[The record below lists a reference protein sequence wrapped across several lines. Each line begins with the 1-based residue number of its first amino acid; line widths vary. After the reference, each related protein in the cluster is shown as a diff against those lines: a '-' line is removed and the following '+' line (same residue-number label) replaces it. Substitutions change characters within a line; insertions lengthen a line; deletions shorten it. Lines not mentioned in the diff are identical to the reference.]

1 VREASDPNPRDALV
15 ARFRTATG
23 RRPEAAF
30 RAPGRVNLI
39 GEHTDYNE
47 GFVLPCAID
56 RDTQALA
63 APREDGVFT
72 GASRE
77 DAKRVRFAGGS
88 PERPGGWGDYVWGV
102 AQALG
107 ERGAPLP
114 GADLAVA
121 SDVPVGAGLSSSAA
135 LCVALVGALDTAFAL
150 GLDSRA
156 RAEIAHRAEC
166 FFVGVPC
173 GVMDQMASSLGRR
186 DHALRIDCRS
196 LEVELVPLP
205 ARLRLLVADSG
216 VRRRLADGAYGNRRA
231 ECEEA
236 LRLARERGVGPAGA
250 RALRDLSPR
259 DLPAL
264 ERALPPVLARRARH
278 VVCENERVDATARA
292 LAAGDLASAG
302 AQLKAGMRSLRDDF
316 EVSIPELDALCE
328 IADALPGVY
337 GSRLSGAGFG
347 GCTLH
352 LVDAD
357 AASAVAE
364 ALARGF
370 ESRFG
375 RRPAIH
381 AVRAADGAAALA
393 LPVEASGR

>member
-1 VREASDPNPRDALV
+1 MREAPDPTVRDALAV
-15 ARFRTATG
+15 RFRASTG
-23 RRPEAAF
+23 RRAEVAF

-56 RDTQALA
+56 RDTLALA

-72 GASRE
+72 GTSRE
-77 DAKRVRFAGGS
+77 DAQAVRIESGS
-88 PERPGGWGDYVWGV
+88 AARPGGWGDYVWGV
-102 AQALG
+102 VRAFA
-107 ERGAPLP
+107 ERGARMT

-150 GLDSRA
+150 GLDPRA
-156 RAEIAHRAEC
+156 RAETAHRAEC

-173 GVMDQMASSLGRR
+173 GVMDQLASSLGER

-196 LEVELVPLP
+196 LEIALVPLP

-216 VRRRLADGAYGNRRA
+216 VRRRLAAGAYGNRRA

-236 LRLARERGVGPAGA
+236 LRLARERGVAPPGA

-292 LAAGDLASAG
+292 LAAGDLAGAG
-302 AQLKAGMRSLRDDF
+302 AALRAGQRSLRDDF

-352 LVDAD
+352 LVEAE
-357 AASAVAE
+357 AAPAVAD
-364 ALARGF
+364 ALARAF

-375 RRPAIH
+375 RRPPVYS
-381 AVRAADGAAALA
+381 VRAADGGAPLA
-393 LPVEASGR
+393 PPVEASGR